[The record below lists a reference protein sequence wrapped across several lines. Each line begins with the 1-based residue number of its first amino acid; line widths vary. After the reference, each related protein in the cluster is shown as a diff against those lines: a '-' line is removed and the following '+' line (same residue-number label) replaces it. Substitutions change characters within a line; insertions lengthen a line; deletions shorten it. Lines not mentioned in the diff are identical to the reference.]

1 MRPILWRVFLG
12 VFLLIIGVVALLQ
25 TLRIVNMESGFWPV
39 FVAAL
44 FVIVGLAFLAALIQ
58 NRSNWWAAI
67 PGVTLLS
74 IGALIGLNE
83 LTPALAPFGGS
94 LVLGG
99 IGLSFWLVYLIAP
112 QNWWAIIPGGTMLTL
127 AVVAGLGNV
136 RGIDGGGIFFLG
148 LAVTFGLLAI
158 LPAGSTPAGGR
169 KMNWP
174 WIPAAVLLVLGVLV
188 SFSSAG
194 FANFVWPVVLILL
207 GIFFLTRNMFRK
219 SEK

>member
-1 MRPILWRVFLG
+1 MKPILWRVVLG

-25 TLRIVNMESGFWPV
+25 TLRVVNFNGGFWPV
-39 FVAAL
+39 FFSAM
-44 FVIVGLAFLAALIQ
+44 FVLVGLAFLAALIQ
-58 NRSNWWAAI
+58 NRTNWWAAI

-83 LTPALAPFGGS
+83 IVPGFAPYGGS

-99 IGLSFWLVYLIAP
+99 IGLSFCLVYLIAP
-112 QNWWAIIPGGTMLTL
+112 QNWWAIIPGGAMLSL
-127 AVVAGLGNV
+127 AVVAGVDALHL
-136 RGIDGGGIFFLG
+136 RAIDSGGFLFLG
-148 LAVTFGLLAI
+148 LAVTFALLGV
-158 LPAGSTPAGGR
+158 LPTGGR

-174 WIPAAVLLVLGVLV
+174 WIPAAVLLVMGVLI

-194 FANFVWPVVLILL
+194 FTNFVWPVILILV

-219 SEK
+219 TE

>member
-1 MRPILWRVFLG
+1 MRPILWGVVLG

-25 TLRIVNMESGFWPV
+25 TLRIVNFNGGFWPV
-39 FVAAL
+39 FFAAMFL
-44 FVIVGLAFLAALIQ
+44 LVGLAFLAALIQ
-58 NRSNWWAAI
+58 SRTNWWAAI

-83 LTPALAPFGGS
+83 LVPAFAPYGGS

-99 IGLSFWLVYLIAP
+99 IGLSFWLVYLLAR
-112 QNWWAIIPGGTMLTL
+112 QNWWAIIPGGAMVSL
-127 AVVAGLGNV
+127 AVVAGAGNV
-136 RGIDGGGIFFLG
+136 RGIDAGGFLFLG
-148 LAVTFGLLAI
+148 LAVTFALLGI
-158 LPAGSTPAGGR
+158 LPTGGR

-194 FANFVWPVVLILL
+194 YTNFVWPVILILL
-207 GIFFLTRNMFRK
+207 GVFFLTRNVFKK
-219 SEK
+219 SQKL

>member
-1 MRPILWRVFLG
+1 MKPILWRVVLG

-25 TLRIVNMESGFWPV
+25 TLRVVNFNGGFWPV
-39 FVAAL
+39 FFSAM
-44 FVIVGLAFLAALIQ
+44 FVLVGLAFLAALIQ
-58 NRSNWWAAI
+58 NRTNWWAAI

-83 LTPALAPFGGS
+83 IVPGFAPYGGS

-99 IGLSFWLVYLIAP
+99 IGLSFCLVYLIAP
-112 QNWWAIIPGGTMLTL
+112 QNWWAIIPGGTMLSL
-127 AVVAGLGNV
+127 AVVAGVDAMHL
-136 RGIDGGGIFFLG
+136 RAIDSGGFLFLG
-148 LAVTFGLLAI
+148 LAVTFALLGV
-158 LPAGSTPAGGR
+158 LPTGGR

-174 WIPAAVLLVLGVLV
+174 WIPAGVLLVMGVLI

-194 FANFVWPVVLILL
+194 FVNFVWPVILILV

-219 SEK
+219 TE